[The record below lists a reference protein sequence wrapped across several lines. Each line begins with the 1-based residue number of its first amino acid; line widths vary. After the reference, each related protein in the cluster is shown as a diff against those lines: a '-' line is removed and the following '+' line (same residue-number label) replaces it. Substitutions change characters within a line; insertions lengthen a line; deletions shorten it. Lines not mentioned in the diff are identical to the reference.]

1 MGELIH
7 QYTQPIQGTD
17 SKNYAALVFGEARP
31 DGTWEGWIEFRPVET
46 EGLGLRT
53 ARETSQ
59 PDRKALV
66 YWASGL
72 ETTYYEGALAR
83 AVKG

>member
-1 MGELIH
+1 MAELIH
-7 QYTQPIQGTD
+7 QYTQPIQGPD
-17 SKNYAALVFGEARP
+17 SKTYDALVFGEARA
-31 DGTWEGWIEFRPVET
+31 DGTWEGWIEFRPLDTAGAE
-46 EGLGLRT
+46 LRT

-83 AVKG
+83 AIR